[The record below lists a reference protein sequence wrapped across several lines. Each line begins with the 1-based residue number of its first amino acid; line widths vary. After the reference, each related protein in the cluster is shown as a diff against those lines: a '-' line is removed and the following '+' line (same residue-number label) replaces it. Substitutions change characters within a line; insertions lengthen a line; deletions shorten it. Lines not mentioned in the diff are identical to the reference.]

1 MKIQFKLSAGL
12 CALAAGLSYTPAN
25 AQQDGVQ
32 GPDDVDTNV
41 IIVTAQKR
49 AQNVQEVPI
58 AISAITGDYL
68 TSRDITSIDSLGAVA
83 PNVKFERGPGSTT
96 IAQIAI
102 RGSVTINPAVTWEP
116 AVGLYLD
123 GVYIA
128 KNQGAIFD
136 VADLERIEVLR
147 GPQGTLYGRNSLAGA
162 VNLVTAKPTGE
173 LGGKLELSYGNFDY
187 KRAKA
192 VLNLPAFGPLSIKL
206 SGQLTKRD
214 GFYEI
219 ISNPFPTAALFAQ
232 PATFKDAQ
240 SLNGKS
246 FMAQARLEATD
257 TLTFD
262 YSYDYNK
269 NRQRPAPGQLL
280 SVTPGSIFDA
290 ASAAYIGIPL
300 ALYANPNR
308 QDTLSLNANPFQE
321 QSRTYGHALTATLDL
336 GSAELKS
343 ITAYR
348 DLHFVDSLELDG
360 SPIDIATTTRDTD
373 MNSFSQELQLTG
385 SAIDSRLNYVLG
397 GFYYREEA
405 GTVNPQRFFGVFGP
419 GASQFKSSY
428 ASNTTAYAVY
438 AQADFAFTEALKLT
452 LGARYTEESK
462 NISRQLL
469 VLGGPTPFVVAD
481 VKFGDLPK
489 AKFNNFSPA
498 ATLAYQ
504 INPDVNVYARFAKGY
519 KSGGFNG
526 ETNNFVAP
534 SAACPTG
541 TPELCNPY
549 RPEKVDS
556 YELGI
561 KNVLADGALTLN
573 VAAFYDKHKDIQLS
587 VFDATGAA
595 ASTVLNAAKATIKGI
610 EVETVIRPM
619 DGLTVNA
626 SAAYLDAKY
635 DSFLDGGVD
644 VSNNRAFPHTPK
656 YSAAVGVDW
665 LAAEGDWGRFNIVGD
680 LNIVSKYYAFPYAF
694 RPEAVPA
701 QLAGDSQ
708 APSRTTVNVSAT
720 LSDLN
725 LGGSKLR
732 ISAWVKNLTDE
743 SALTNF
749 IDFGPGF
756 GGLRLGYFN
765 DPRTLGLTAG
775 VEF

>member
-1 MKIQFKLSAGL
+1 MNMQLKLSAGI
-12 CALAAGLSYTPAN
+12 CALATGLGFAPAY
-25 AQQDGVQ
+25 AQQVDGQ
-32 GPDDVDTNV
+32 SPDDVDSNI

-49 AQNVQEVPI
+49 AQNVQDVPI

-68 TSRDITSIDSLGAVA
+68 TSRDITSIDGLGAIA

-136 VADLERIEVLR
+136 VADLARIEVLR

-162 VNLVTAKPTGE
+162 VNLVTAKPSGE
-173 LGGKLELSYGNFDY
+173 FGGKLELSYGNFDY

-192 VLNLPAFGPLSIKL
+192 VLNLPALGPLSIKL
-206 SGQLTKRD
+206 SGQLTTRD
-214 GFYEI
+214 GFYKI
-219 ISNPFPTAALFAQ
+219 VSNPFPAAAPFVQ
-232 PATFKDAQ
+232 PATSKDAQ
-240 SLNGKS
+240 SLDSKS
-246 FMAQARLEATD
+246 FMAQARLEASD
-257 TLTFD
+257 NLTFD

-269 NRQRPAPGQLL
+269 NKQRPAPGQLL
-280 SVTPGSIFDA
+280 SVTPGGIFDPS
-290 ASAAYIGIPL
+290 SAAYIGIPL

-308 QDTLSLNANPFQE
+308 QDTLSLNADPFQE

-360 SPIDIATTTRDTD
+360 SPIDIATTTRDTN

-385 SAIDSRLNYVLG
+385 SAVDSRLNYVLG
-397 GFYYREEA
+397 AFYYREKA

-428 ASNTTAYAVY
+428 ASNTTAYAAY
-438 AQADFAFTEALKLT
+438 AQADVAVTDALKLT

-534 SAACPTG
+534 TTSCPTG
-541 TPELCNPY
+541 TPELCTPY

-561 KNVLADGALTLN
+561 KNVLADGALVLN
-573 VAAFYDKHKDIQLS
+573 IAAFYDKHKDIQLS

-610 EVETVIRPM
+610 EVETVIRPS
-619 DGLTVNA
+619 DSFTVNA
-626 SAAYLDAKY
+626 SFAYLDAKY

-665 LAAEGDWGRFNIVGD
+665 RAAEGDWGRLNIVGD
-680 LNIVSKYYAFPYAF
+680 LNMVSKYYAFPYAF

-701 QLAGDSQ
+701 QLAGNSQ
-708 APSRTTVNVSAT
+708 APGRVTANMSIT
-720 LSDLN
+720 LSELN
-725 LGGSKLR
+725 LGGTKAR
-732 ISAWVKNLTDE
+732 ISGWVKNLTNE
-743 SALTNF
+743 NALTNF

-756 GGLRLGYFN
+756 GGLLLGYFN
-765 DPRTLGLTAG
+765 DPRTFGLTIGA
-775 VEF
+775 EF

>member
-1 MKIQFKLSAGL
+1 MNMQLKLSVGI
-12 CALAAGLSYTPAN
+12 CALAAGLGFSPAY
-25 AQQDGVQ
+25 AQQDDGQ
-32 GPDDVDTNV
+32 SPDDVDSNV

-68 TSRDITSIDSLGAVA
+68 TSRDITSIDGLGAIA

-136 VADLERIEVLR
+136 VADLARIEVLR

-162 VNLVTAKPTGE
+162 VNLVTAKPSGE
-173 LGGKLELSYGNFDY
+173 FGGKLELSYGNFDY

-192 VLNLPAFGPLSIKL
+192 VLNLPALGPLSIKL
-206 SGQLTKRD
+206 SGQLTTRD
-214 GFYEI
+214 GFYKI
-219 ISNPFPTAALFAQ
+219 VSNPFPAAAPFVQ
-232 PATFKDAQ
+232 PATSKDAQ
-240 SLNGKS
+240 SLDSKS
-246 FMAQARLEATD
+246 FMAQARLEASD
-257 TLTFD
+257 NLTFD
-262 YSYDYNK
+262 YSYDFNK
-269 NRQRPAPGQLL
+269 NKQRPAPGQLL
-280 SVTPGSIFDA
+280 SVTPGSIFDPT
-290 ASAAYIGIPL
+290 SAAYIGIPL

-308 QDTLSLNANPFQE
+308 QDTLSLNADPFQE

-360 SPIDIATTTRDTD
+360 SPIDIATTTRDTN

-385 SAIDSRLNYVLG
+385 SAVDSRLNYVLG
-397 GFYYREEA
+397 AFYYREKA

-428 ASNTTAYAVY
+428 ASNTTAYAAY
-438 AQADFAFTEALKLT
+438 AQADVAVTDALKLT

-534 SAACPTG
+534 TTSCPTG
-541 TPELCNPY
+541 TPELCTPY

-556 YELGI
+556 YEVGM
-561 KNVLADGALTLN
+561 KNVLADGALVLN
-573 VAAFYDKHKDIQLS
+573 IAAFYDKHKDIQLS

-610 EVETVIRPM
+610 EVETVIRPS
-619 DGLTVNA
+619 DSFTVNA
-626 SAAYLDAKY
+626 SFAYLDAKY

-665 LAAEGDWGRFNIVGD
+665 RAAEADWGRLNIVGD
-680 LNIVSKYYAFPYAF
+680 LNMVSKYYAFPYAF

-701 QLAGDSQ
+701 QLAGNSQ
-708 APSRTTVNVSAT
+708 APGRVTANMSIT
-720 LSDLN
+720 LSELN
-725 LGGSKLR
+725 LGGTKAR
-732 ISAWVKNLTDE
+732 ISGWVKNLTNE
-743 SALTNF
+743 NALTNF

-756 GGLRLGYFN
+756 GGLRLGYFT
-765 DPRTLGLTAG
+765 DPRTFGLTIGA
-775 VEF
+775 EF

>member
-1 MKIQFKLSAGL
+1 MNMQLKLSVGI
-12 CALAAGLSYTPAN
+12 CALAAGLGFSPAY
-25 AQQDGVQ
+25 AQQDDGQVSE
-32 GPDDVDTNV
+32 DVDSNI

-49 AQNVQEVPI
+49 AQNVQDVPI

-68 TSRDITSIDSLGAVA
+68 TSRDITSIDGLGAIA

-116 AVGLYLD
+116 AVGLYLN

-136 VADLERIEVLR
+136 VADLARIEVLR

-162 VNLVTAKPTGE
+162 VNLVTAKPSGE
-173 LGGKLELSYGNFDY
+173 FGGKLELSYGNFDY

-192 VLNLPAFGPLSIKL
+192 VLNLPALGPLSIKL
-206 SGQLTKRD
+206 SGQLTTRD
-214 GFYEI
+214 GFYKI
-219 ISNPFPTAALFAQ
+219 VNNPFPAAAPFVQ
-232 PATFKDAQ
+232 PATSKDAQ
-240 SLNGKS
+240 SLNSKS
-246 FMAQARLEATD
+246 FMAQARLEASD
-257 TLTFD
+257 NLTFD

-269 NRQRPAPGQLL
+269 NKQRPAPGQLL
-280 SVTPGSIFDA
+280 SVTPGSIFDPT
-290 ASAAYIGIPL
+290 SAAYIGIPL

-308 QDTLSLNANPFQE
+308 QDTLSLNADPFQE
-321 QSRTYGHALTATLDL
+321 QSRTYGHALTTTLDL

-348 DLHFVDSLELDG
+348 DLHFIDSLELDG
-360 SPIDIATTTRDTD
+360 SPIDIATTTRDTN

-385 SAIDSRLNYVLG
+385 SAVDSRLNYVLG
-397 GFYYREEA
+397 AFYYREKA

-419 GASQFKSSY
+419 GASQFRSSY
-428 ASNTTAYAVY
+428 ASNTTAYAAY
-438 AQADFAFTEALKLT
+438 AQADVAVTDALKLT
-452 LGARYTEESK
+452 LGARYTEENK

-534 SAACPTG
+534 TAACPTG
-541 TPELCNPY
+541 TPELCTPY

-561 KNVLADGALTLN
+561 KNLLADGALVLN
-573 VAAFYDKHKDIQLS
+573 IAAFYDKHKDIQLS

-610 EVETVIRPM
+610 EVETVIRPSNSF
-619 DGLTVNA
+619 TVNA
-626 SAAYLDAKY
+626 SFAYLDAKY

-665 LAAEGDWGRFNIVGD
+665 RAAEGDWGRLNIVGD
-680 LNIVSKYYAFPYAF
+680 LNMVSKYYAFPYAF

-701 QLAGDSQ
+701 QLAGNSQ
-708 APSRTTVNVSAT
+708 APGRVTANMSIT
-720 LSDLN
+720 LSELN
-725 LGGSKLR
+725 LGGTKAR
-732 ISAWVKNLTDE
+732 ISGWVKNLTNE
-743 SALTNF
+743 NALTNF

-756 GGLRLGYFN
+756 GGLLLGYFN
-765 DPRTLGLTAG
+765 DPRTFGLTIGA
-775 VEF
+775 EF

>member
-1 MKIQFKLSAGL
+1 MNMQFKLSVGI
-12 CALAAGLSYTPAN
+12 CALAAGLSFSPAY
-25 AQQDGVQ
+25 AQQDDGQ
-32 GPDDVDTNV
+32 SSEDVDPNI

-49 AQNVQEVPI
+49 AQNVQDVPI

-68 TSRDITSIDSLGAVA
+68 VSRDITSIDGLGAIA

-136 VADLERIEVLR
+136 VADLARIEVLR

-162 VNLVTAKPTGE
+162 VNLVTAKPSGE

-192 VLNLPAFGPLSIKL
+192 VLNLPALGPLSIKL
-206 SGQLTKRD
+206 SGQLAKRD
-214 GFYEI
+214 GFYKI
-219 ISNPFPTAALFAQ
+219 IDNPFPAAAPFVQ
-232 PATFKDAQ
+232 PSTSKDAQ
-240 SLNGKS
+240 SLNSKS
-246 FMAQARLEATD
+246 FMAQARLEASD
-257 TLTFD
+257 VLTFD
-262 YSYDYNK
+262 YSYDYNNNK
-269 NRQRPAPGQLL
+269 QRPAPGQLL
-280 SVTPGSIFDA
+280 SVTPGSIFDPT
-290 ASAAYIGIPL
+290 SAAYIGIPL

-308 QDTLSLNANPFQE
+308 QDTVSLNADPFQE

-348 DLHFVDSLELDG
+348 DLHFIDSLELDG
-360 SPIDIATTTRDTD
+360 SPIDIATTTRDTN

-385 SAIDSRLNYVLG
+385 SAADSRLNYVLG
-397 GFYYREEA
+397 GFYYREKA

-428 ASNTTAYAVY
+428 ASNTSAYAVY
-438 AQADFAFTEALKLT
+438 AQADVAVTDALQLT

-469 VLGGPTPFVVAD
+469 VLGGPTPIVVAD

-534 SAACPTG
+534 TAGCPTG

-556 YELGI
+556 YEVGI
-561 KNVLADGALTLN
+561 KNMLADGALILN
-573 VAAFYDKHKDIQLS
+573 IAAFYDKHKDIQLS

-610 EVETVIRPM
+610 EVEAVIRPS
-619 DGLTVNA
+619 DSLAVNA
-626 SAAYLDAKY
+626 SFAYLDAKY

-656 YSAAVGVDW
+656 YSAAVGVNW
-665 LAAEGDWGRFNIVGD
+665 RAAEGDWGRFNIVGD
-680 LNIVSKYYAFPYAF
+680 LNMVSKYYTFPYAL

-701 QLAGDSQ
+701 QSAGDSQ
-708 APSRTTVNVSAT
+708 SPGRVTVNMSAT

-725 LGGSKLR
+725 LGGTELR
-732 ISAWVKNLTDE
+732 ISAWVKNLTNE
-743 SALTNF
+743 NALTNF

-765 DPRTLGLTAG
+765 DPRTFGLTAG